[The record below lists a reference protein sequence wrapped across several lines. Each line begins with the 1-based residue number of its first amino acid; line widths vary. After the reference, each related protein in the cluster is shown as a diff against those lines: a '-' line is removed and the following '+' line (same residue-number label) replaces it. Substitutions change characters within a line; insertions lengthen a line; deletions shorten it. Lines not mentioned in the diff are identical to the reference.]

1 MRVFWVKSAVK
12 IFKLLAIHL
21 NNEQVANKEAA
32 DAIQARKENTEVLS
46 DKI

>member
-1 MRVFWVKSAVK
+1 MSVFWVKSAVK

-32 DAIQARKENTEVLS
+32 DAIQAMKENNEVLS
-46 DKI
+46 EKI